1 MKQLVGF
8 LSLLFLTSFA
18 YISYVKQGT
27 ASYYSSKFEGRRT
40 ASGEIFRQDSLTA
53 AHSSLPFGTR
63 VKVTNLKNDSVVIVR
78 INDRMGSK
86 TRIIDLSLKAAK
98 KLNFVR
104 QGLTQ
109 VRVEKIE

>member
-1 MKQLVGF
+1 
-8 LSLLFLTSFA
+8 
-18 YISYVKQGT
+18 
-27 ASYYSSKFEGRRT
+27 
-40 ASGEIFRQDSLTA
+40 
-53 AHSSLPFGTR
+53 
-63 VKVTNLKNDSVVIVR
+63 VVIVR

-86 TRIIDLSLKAAK
+86 SRIIDLSLKAAK